1 MLTNIILLICILNA
15 LRVLYNN
22 RATLKQLTAV
32 QWVKVLALYATTIA
46 VLVVIIY
53 YGVNGI
59 TAYFDSYYVRLGV
72 FLVAVIAVFALIE
85 KPFKKLRTRA
95 TDGLVK

>member
-1 MLTNIILLICILNA
+1 MFANIILLICILNA

-22 RATLKQLTAV
+22 GVTLKQLTMV
-32 QWVKVLALYATTIA
+32 QWGKVLALYGATVA
-46 VLVVIIY
+46 LLVVVMY
-53 YGVNGI
+53 YGVNSI

-72 FLVAVIAVFALIE
+72 FLVAVVAVFALVE